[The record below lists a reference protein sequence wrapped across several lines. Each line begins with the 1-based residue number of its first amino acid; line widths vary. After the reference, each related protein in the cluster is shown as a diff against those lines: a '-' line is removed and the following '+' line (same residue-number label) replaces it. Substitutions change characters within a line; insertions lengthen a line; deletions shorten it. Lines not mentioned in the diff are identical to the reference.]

1 MNREVV
7 LVTGASSELG
17 RELVARL
24 ARSGAPE
31 RVILAHYFTNPGVLP
46 QETRVVPLQA
56 DFGDAEAVQR
66 MAERVLADFGA
77 PHKIVHLPA
86 TRLRYERFA
95 KFDPA
100 HFDRDFSIQF
110 RSIVTLLCA
119 FLPAA
124 IRARK
129 EVSGGGNTKVVFAL
143 SSVVIGAPPK
153 YLAMYTAAKYALLG
167 LMRSLAVEYA
177 DSCVNVNAL
186 SPSMM
191 ETQFLASIPAKAIE
205 LSAAANPTGRNV
217 ATGDVA
223 PLIEFLLSS
232 ESDYI
237 NGANIPVTG
246 GAIF

>member
-1 MNREVV
+1 MNPEVV

-17 RELVARL
+17 RELIARL
-24 ARSGAPE
+24 ACSAAPE
-31 RVILAHYFTNPGVLP
+31 RVILAHYFTNPSVLP
-46 QETRVVPLQA
+46 QDNRVVPLQA
-56 DFGDAEAVQR
+56 DFGDAETVQR

-86 TRLRYERFA
+86 ARLRYERFT

-110 RSIVTLLCA
+110 RSIVTLLSA
-119 FLPAA
+119 FLPVAV
-124 IRARK
+124 RARK
-129 EVSGGGNTKVVFAL
+129 QLTADGNAKVVFVL

-153 YLAMYTAAKYALLG
+153 YMSMYTTAKYALLG
-167 LMRSLAVEYA
+167 LMRSLAAEYA
-177 DSCVNVNAL
+177 DSRVNVNAV

-205 LSAAANPTGRNV
+205 LSAAVNPTGRNA

-223 PLIEFLLSS
+223 PIIEFLLSP

-246 GAIF
+246 GATF